1 MNMFT
6 PQTQQRA
13 PRREAERLKTLAES
27 LQQGG
32 KYKGNEI
39 VSGMVVKQ
47 SPLEHLARGLQTA
60 AGGYFAGQAQNKTDE
75 DERALQ
81 QRIADALGQWGNP
94 QEAAAILAQDPRTSE
109 MAFKLMQG
117 ETDWARQKE
126 LAQMRIS
133 AMGSGGGN
141 TPAPM
146 QIANQMFEL
155 EQMMNNPNLPEE
167 QRFLAER
174 QYNLLGQAAKT
185 YGFDRGLGYGGSMDG
200 YSNVYGGQ
208 QQPMGGIPPVD
219 MMPNGEM
226 QAPMSGQVPNGTLNP
241 MQYQDMMQGQQF
253 NDLIGGLTGQP
264 AQDPVPNESVLR
276 VNPPN
281 MPLMPNQYTT
291 MGQQPG
297 QPAQDPVAAHA
308 QAVAMQQQQIGVSPM
323 QRPELSGS
331 YMPPA
336 QQFSPPQLGEVPGY
350 TNLMANRAGQIKQ
363 QEAQAQEV
371 GKRLGEAQ
379 GTLTFLDANMPKLE
393 EVTNRLG
400 QLADTATYTMAGRGA
415 DFLNRELDRTPR
427 QGAVDRAEYIATVDN
442 EVLPLLRDTFGA
454 AFTVKEGESLRATLG
469 DANKSPAEKDAVLKA
484 FINQKKA
491 QVQAL
496 QRQTG
501 QQPNIQSTQNPQ
513 RAQIMQTL
521 QATGA
526 SPDEIEAYL
535 QSRGL

>member
-1 MNMFT
+1 MVELFLPEQKQRT
-6 PQTQQRA
+6 PK
-13 PRREAERLKTLAES
+13 REAERLKTLAES
-27 LQQGG
+27 LMQGG
-32 KYKGNEI
+32 KSRGNEM
-39 VSGMVVKQ
+39 VSGIVVKQ

-60 AGGYFAGQAQNKTDE
+60 AGGYFAGQSQLKSDE
-75 DERALQ
+75 DERVLQ
-81 QRIADALGQWGNP
+81 QRMADALGQWGNP
-94 QEAAAILAQDPRTSE
+94 QEAAAILAQDPRTAE

-133 AMGSGGGN
+133 AGSGGGN
-141 TPAPM
+141 APAPM

-155 EQMMNNPNLPEE
+155 EQAMNNPNLPED

-185 YGFDRGLGYGGSMDG
+185 YGFDRMLGYGGSMDG
-200 YSNVYGGQ
+200 YSNVFGQ
-208 QQPMGGIPPVD
+208 QGVPPVQVD
-219 MMPNGEM
+219 SMGNM
-226 QAPMSGQVPNGTLNP
+226 QAPPRGQVPDGPLNP
-241 MQYQDMMQGQQF
+241 MQYQQMMQGQS
-253 NDLIGGLTGQP
+253 GAG
-264 AQDPVPNESVLR
+264 
-276 VNPPN
+276 
-281 MPLMPNQYTT
+281 M
-291 MGQQPG
+291 
-297 QPAQDPVAAHA
+297 DPVAAHA
-308 QAVAMQQQQIGVSPM
+308 QAVAQQQQQIGVSPM
-323 QRPELSGS
+323 QRPDL
-331 YMPPA
+331 A
-336 QQFSPPQLGEVPGY
+336 QQPPHPTPMQPFAAPQIGEVPGY

-363 QEAQAQEV
+363 QEAQSQEV

-393 EVTNRLG
+393 DVTNRLG

-415 DFLNRELDRTPR
+415 DFLNRELNRTPR

-501 QQPNIQSTQNPQ
+501 QTPQSNMRPQNPQ

-526 SPDEIEAYL
+526 TEDEINAYL
-535 QSRGL
+535 QARGL

>member
-1 MNMFT
+1 MVDFFA

-27 LQQGG
+27 LQRGG
-32 KYKGNEI
+32 QYRGNEV
-39 VSGMVVKQ
+39 VSGQVVKQ

-81 QRIADALGQWGNP
+81 QRMSEALSQWGNP

-146 QIANQMFEL
+146 QIAGQMFEL
-155 EQMMNNPNLPEE
+155 EQAMNNPNLPED

-185 YGFDRGLGYGGSMDG
+185 YGFDRGLGYGGSMGG
-200 YSNVYGGQ
+200 YSGVFGQ
-208 QQPMGGIPPVD
+208 QPQQPMGGIPPVD

-226 QAPMSGQVPNGTLNP
+226 QDLTAQMPGQTPN
-241 MQYQDMMQGQQF
+241 
-253 NDLIGGLTGQP
+253 
-264 AQDPVPNESVLR
+264 A
-276 VNPPN
+276 
-281 MPLMPNQYTT
+281 PLMPNQY
-291 MGQQPG
+291 P
-297 QPAQDPVAAHA
+297 QDPVAAHA
-308 QAVAMQQQQIGVSPM
+308 AATAQQQQQIGVSPM
-323 QRPELSGS
+323 QRPELSG
-331 YMPPA
+331 PPM
-336 QQFSPPQLGEVPGY
+336 QPPQLGEVPGY
-350 TNLMANRAGQIKQ
+350 TDLMANRAGQIKQ
-363 QEAQAQEV
+363 AEAQSQEV

-393 EVTNRLG
+393 EVANKLG
-400 QLADTATYTMAGRGA
+400 NLSDTATHTMAGRGL
-415 DFLNRELDRTPR
+415 DFVNRELDRPAR
-427 QGAVDRAEYIATVDN
+427 PGAVDRADYIATVDN

-454 AFTVKEGESLRATLG
+454 AFTVAEGNSLRATLG
-469 DANKSPAEKDAVLKA
+469 DANKSPQEKKAVLNA
-484 FINQKKA
+484 FINQKKS

-501 QQPNIQSTQNPQ
+501 QAPQQPQIPPRTDMERRLRDAGATQ
-513 RAQIMQTL
+513 
-521 QATGA
+521 
-526 SPDEIEAYL
+526 DEINAYL

>member
-1 MNMFT
+1 MNMFAPET
-6 PQTQQRA
+6 NTRA

-32 KYKGNEI
+32 QYKGNEV

-47 SPLEHLARGLQTA
+47 NPLEHLARGLQTA
-60 AGGYFAGQAQNKTDE
+60 AGGYFAGQAQNKTEE

-81 QRIADALGQWGNP
+81 QRMADALGQWGNP

-133 AMGSGGGN
+133 AMGSGGGSI
-141 TPAPM
+141 PAPM
-146 QIANQMFEL
+146 KVAGKLFEL
-155 EQMMNNPNLPEE
+155 EQMMNDPNITEE
-167 QRFLAER
+167 DRFFANRE
-174 QYNLLGQAAKT
+174 YNLLLQSAKT
-185 YGFDRGLGYGGSMDG
+185 YGIDKGGDVPIGM
-200 YSNVYGGQ
+200 YAYPGQ
-208 QQPMGGIPPVD
+208 QQSMGGIPPID

-226 QAPMSGQVPNGTLNP
+226 QAPMGGQTPDMPLTPN
-241 MQYQDMMQGQQF
+241 QYTTMGQNTQF

-264 AQDPVPNESVLR
+264 MQ
-276 VNPPN
+276 
-281 MPLMPNQYTT
+281 
-291 MGQQPG
+291 
-297 QPAQDPVAAHA
+297 QDPVAAHA
-308 QAVAMQQQQIGVSPM
+308 QAVAMQQQQTGVSPM
-323 QRPELSGS
+323 QRPELSGT
-331 YMPPA
+331 YV
-336 QQFSPPQLGEVPGY
+336 QPPQMGEIPGY
-350 TNLMANRAGQIKQ
+350 TDLMASRAGQIKQ
-363 QEAQAQEV
+363 SEAQAQEV

-379 GTLTFLDANMPKLE
+379 GTLTFLNANMPKLE

-400 QLADTATYTMAGRGA
+400 QLSDTATYTMAGRGT
-415 DFLNRELDRTPR
+415 DFLNRELDREPR
-427 QGAVDRAEYIATVDN
+427 QGAIDRAEYIATVDN

-501 QQPNIQSTQNPQ
+501 QAAQPPRSDAAQ
-513 RAQIMQTL
+513 RLRDAG
-521 QATGA
+521 ATE
-526 SPDEIEAYL
+526 DEINAYL
-535 QSRGL
+535 QARGL

>member
-1 MNMFT
+1 MVDFFAPQQNTRT
-6 PQTQQRA
+6 PK
-13 PRREAERLKTLAES
+13 REAERLKTLAES
-27 LQQGG
+27 LQKAGQP
-32 KYKGNEI
+32 KGNEM
-39 VSGMVVKQ
+39 VSGIVVKQ

-60 AGGYFAGQAQNKTDE
+60 AGGYFAGQAQNKTEE

-81 QRIADALGQWGNP
+81 QRMADALSQWGNP

-109 MAFKLMQG
+109 MAFKLMMG
-117 ETDWARQKE
+117 ESDHERAKE

-133 AMGSGGGN
+133 AMRSGGGN

-155 EQMMNNPNLPEE
+155 EQAMNNPNLPEE

-226 QAPMSGQVPNGTLNP
+226 QAPMGGQVPNGPLNP

-264 AQDPVPNESVLR
+264 MQ
-276 VNPPN
+276 
-281 MPLMPNQYTT
+281 
-291 MGQQPG
+291 
-297 QPAQDPVAAHA
+297 QDPVAAHA
-308 QAVAMQQQQIGVSPM
+308 QAVGQQQQQIGVSPM
-323 QRPELSGS
+323 QRPELSR
-331 YMPPA
+331 P
-336 QQFSPPQLGEVPGY
+336 FSPPQIGEVPGY

-363 QEAQAQEV
+363 QEAQSQEV

-400 QLADTATYTMAGRGA
+400 QLADTATYTMAGRGV
-415 DFLNRELDRTPR
+415 DTLNRELGLGTR

-501 QQPNIQSTQNPQ
+501 QTPQQPQSAPRDDAMRKLRAAGATQ
-513 RAQIMQTL
+513 
-521 QATGA
+521 
-526 SPDEIEAYL
+526 DEIEAYL